1 MASSKPFPVTVP
13 VPASERDFLLRK
25 RSEDDV
31 KSKVNPPT
39 LQRSK
44 EEVEDPKDQGV
55 DIVTP
60 LPGAAYGEKKPL
72 SLSTRGVIQ
81 PVMFEA
87 LVKGLLLN
95 LAEPP
100 MVMLPVIE
108 LAGAVEVRDKSMR
121 PPKSDKVL
129 RRCGLAPGDW
139 SETGVFGLF
148 FINTVII

>member
-1 MASSKPFPVTVP
+1 VP
-13 VPASERDFLLRK
+13 VPLNERDFLLRN

-39 LQRSK
+39 LHRSK
-44 EEVEDPKDQGV
+44 EELEDPKNHPA

-60 LPGAAYGEKKPL
+60 LPGVAYGEKKPL

-108 LAGAVEVRDKSMR
+108 LAGAVEVRDKRIR

-129 RRCGLAPGDW
+129 RKC
-139 SETGVFGLF
+139 
-148 FINTVII
+148 